1 MRPRANEVGAWQ
13 HRPGSPFFLSQVR
26 ELRLLPNPIADKKVL
41 KVLNADRPEKV
52 VKELFKLLE
61 AGAGSG
67 GKKGG
72 RR

>member
-1 MRPRANEVGAWQ
+1 MRRRALSLSD
-13 HRPGSPFFLSQVR
+13 PGLTAKKVR

-61 AGAGSG
+61 AAACG

>member
-1 MRPRANEVGAWQ
+1 VKK
-13 HRPGSPFFLSQVR
+13 VR

-61 AGAGSG
+61 AGGSG

>member
-13 HRPGSPFFLSQVR
+13 HRPGSPVCLSQVR

>member
-1 MRPRANEVGAWQ
+1 MKVFMKTRILVSWHAGLTVKK
-13 HRPGSPFFLSQVR
+13 VR

-61 AGAGSG
+61 AGGSG

>member
-1 MRPRANEVGAWQ
+1 MFAP
-13 HRPGSPFFLSQVR
+13 LLQVR
-26 ELRLLPNPIADKKVL
+26 ELRLLPNPLADKKVL

-61 AGAGSG
+61 AGGGG